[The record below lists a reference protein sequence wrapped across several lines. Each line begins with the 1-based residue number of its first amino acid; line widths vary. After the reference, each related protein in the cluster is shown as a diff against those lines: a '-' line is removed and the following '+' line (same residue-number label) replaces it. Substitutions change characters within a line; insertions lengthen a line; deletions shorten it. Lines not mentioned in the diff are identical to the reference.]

1 MRSEVELSLP
11 GPGGIHQVA
20 QVQQTRFALNHM
32 AAPRLD
38 FDRFFA
44 LSAALGCTDVEIR
57 NDIAGQAMLDGTS
70 PDLIRVAAARHG
82 QKILT
87 INALQRF
94 NDWSPTRASEAEVL
108 AKACARTGAAALILV
123 PKNDGTGCG
132 DGERKTNLA
141 AALRGL
147 APILARHGIMGYVEP
162 LGFEICSLRLKSEA
176 AEVIHHLDLGDR
188 FRLTHDTFHHHLA
201 AEATLFPD
209 LTGLIHISG
218 VTDPGIA
225 TADMRDHH
233 RVLVDG
239 HDRIGNLTQIRAL
252 QAAGVTAACSFEPFA
267 ASVHDSAT
275 LQGDLSAS
283 MTYIRKALA

>member
-1 MRSEVELSLP
+1 M
-11 GPGGIHQVA
+11 A
-20 QVQQTRFALNHM
+20 QVLQTRFALNHM

-44 LSAALGCTDVEIR
+44 LSARLGCADVELR
-57 NDIAGQAMLDGTS
+57 NDIAGQALLDGTS
-70 PDLIRVAAARHG
+70 PDLIRAAAARHG

-94 NDWSPTRASEAEVL
+94 NDWSATRADQAEAL
-108 AKACARTGAAALILV
+108 AVACARIGAAALILV

-132 DGERKTNLA
+132 DGERKSNLA

-147 APILARHGIMGYVEP
+147 APILARHGIMGYVEA
-162 LGFEICSLRLKSEA
+162 LGFDTCSLRLKSEA
-176 AEVIHHLDLGDR
+176 AEVIHHLGLRDR

-201 AEATLFPD
+201 GEPTLFPD

-218 VTDPGIA
+218 VTDPTVA
-225 TADMRDHH
+225 VADMRDSH

-239 HDRIGNLTQIRAL
+239 NDRIGNLAQIRAL
-252 QAAGVTAACSFEPFA
+252 QAAGVTAACSFEPFS

-275 LQGDLSAS
+275 LPDDLSAS
-283 MTYIRKALA
+283 ISYIRKALA